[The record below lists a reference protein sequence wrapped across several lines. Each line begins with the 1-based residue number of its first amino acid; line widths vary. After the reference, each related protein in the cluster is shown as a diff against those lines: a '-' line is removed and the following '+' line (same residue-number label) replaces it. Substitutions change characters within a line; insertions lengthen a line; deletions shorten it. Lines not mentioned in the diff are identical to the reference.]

1 MAPKATVLREG
12 QDLPVLWSLWD
23 AVQGLVTLAF
33 PRNKMK
39 AGLPLILLPGLGSLH
54 TVEGPRGLFLPS
66 LKPCC
71 CQQWAQQLYC
81 GETGTKLSHGLCHFL
96 RNQLEN
102 KKGEKKNPRKK
113 KATRRESRGLESLTV
128 TKDHHHHTAPTG
140 TDYRRALKFKA
151 CRRNG
156 PCPHHAPTAMAKVSI
171 CQIPHREPSH

>member
-102 KKGEKKNPRKK
+102 KKGEKKKPKK
-113 KATRRESRGLESLTV
+113 KKSNKKGEQRAGEPDSNQGPPPPHSTHRNRLQESTEV
-128 TKDHHHHTAPTG
+128 
-140 TDYRRALKFKA
+140 
-151 CRRNG
+151 
-156 PCPHHAPTAMAKVSI
+156 
-171 CQIPHREPSH
+171 